1 MKPPQ
6 LEVFPDTQSL
16 AEAAARHFVDQAHK
30 NISTHGQFNVALSG
44 GTTPR
49 VMHSI
54 LAAAFR
60 DEVDWSKVCF
70 FWGDERSVPPDH
82 PGSNYHMAYET
93 LLKPLSIDSQQIHRI
108 QAELSPEE
116 AAHKYEQAIRHHL
129 HDKSTRL
136 DLIFLGMGDDGH
148 TASLFPGTN
157 ALDENENWV
166 VTNQIEK
173 LNTWRITLTAPFI
186 NAAKQVTFLV
196 AGESKASALKK
207 VLEGPRETTTYPSQL
222 IQPNNGSL
230 LWLLDQAAASQLTST
245 E

>member
-1 MKPPQ
+1 MK
-6 LEVFPDTQSL
+6 LENIEVYTDALGL
-16 AEAAARHFVDQAHK
+16 AQAAAQHFVDQAHK

-60 DEVDWSKVCF
+60 DEVDWSKVYF
-70 FWGDERSVPPDH
+70 FWGDERNVPPDH
-82 PGSNYHMAYET
+82 PDSNYRIAYET
-93 LLKPLSIDSQQIHRI
+93 LIDPLGIGPTQIHRI
-108 QAELSPEE
+108 QAELPPEE
-116 AAHKYEQAIRHHL
+116 AAHKYQQALRQHL
-129 HDKSTRL
+129 DSKSPQF
-136 DLIFLGMGDDGH
+136 DLILLGMGADGH
-148 TASLFPGTN
+148 TASLFPDTN
-157 ALDENENWV
+157 ALDENESWVVANWV
-166 VTNQIEK
+166 EK
-173 LNTWRITLTAPFI
+173 MDSWRITLTAPFI
-186 NAAKQVTFLV
+186 NSARQITLLI